1 MKRKIGIIFSIVLM
15 SFTLTGCTISF
26 GNATTNTTT
35 NFEID
40 KSSIVAEIYSQVYEQ
55 AKSDLYDDIYSA
67 LYEEFVGGT
76 IDAETIQKQIYDVI
90 EGNGQGNI
98 GITNYTTTEGEQTP
112 YATGSGVIY
121 KKINLEGGS
130 YLYRYYFITNQHVV
144 EDGTSFTADFSDGTS
159 ISAQLMGEDETTDLA
174 VLTFDT
180 NLTFQVVPLGDSDD
194 LKVGQFVL
202 AIGNPK
208 GSSLYGSVNFGIVS
222 GLDRNLLDDDGAV
235 NTISSYIQ
243 HDAAINPGNSGG
255 GLYNLDGECI
265 GINSVKYASTD
276 VEGLNF
282 AIPINLVKTVI
293 SYLEEG
299 NEYTGNVSFGITVTS
314 VENLTSAGRTE
325 YSVPDG
331 VTSGVLVIEVSETGS
346 SYGVLIANDIIVS
359 IDGSTVSTTDDL
371 GAYLQNAKIGD
382 TASIGILR
390 NGSNMTVNITFR
402 RAISTTT
409 TS

>member
-1 MKRKIGIIFSIVLM
+1 MKRKIGIIFSIILM

-26 GNATTNTTT
+26 GNATTQTT
-35 NFEID
+35 NDFEID

-98 GITNYTTTEGEQTP
+98 GITNYTTTDGVEAP
-112 YATGSGVIY
+112 HATGSGVIY
-121 KKINLEGGS
+121 KKVSLESGS

-144 EDGTSFTADFSDGTS
+144 ENGTSFTANFSDGTS
-159 ISAQLMGEDETTDLA
+159 ISAQLIGKDETTDLA

-180 NLTFQVVPLGDSDD
+180 NLTFQVVPLGDSED

-208 GSSLYGSVNFGIVS
+208 GSSLYGSVNFGIIS

-314 VENLTSAGRTE
+314 VESLTSAGRTE

-331 VTSGVLVIEVSETGS
+331 VTSGVLVIEVTETGS
-346 SYGVLIANDIIVS
+346 SYGVLEANDIIVS
-359 IDGSTVSTTDDL
+359 INGNTISTTSDI

-382 TASIGILR
+382 TAAIGIIR
-390 NGSNMTVNITFR
+390 GGSNMTVNITFR

-409 TS
+409 TG